1 MQRGDFDPENNIA
14 HNPEKFH
21 AYLKALAKKAEE
33 EEVRNEAKLDEF
45 YSRGGKFTEERLQE
59 DRLFVEMEKAV
70 EEAGK
75 PDLEIMKQ
83 RRIRINYNLLQ
94 GF

>member
-45 YSRGGKFTEERLQE
+45 YSRGGKFTEERL
-59 DRLFVEMEKAV
+59 
-70 EEAGK
+70 
-75 PDLEIMKQ
+75 
-83 RRIRINYNLLQ
+83 
-94 GF
+94 